1 MSAMKVLDPSTGTD
15 GDSKQMDNFFE
26 HKVILITG
34 AAGTVGKELIEQL
47 LPLNPREI
55 RALDNNESELFLV
68 GQKYGRTQQQVT
80 AYLGDVRDYKKMEN
94 VCGGVDVLFHC
105 AAFKHVFLAEYNPFD
120 TVQTNLMGVNNVI
133 QAAMHHRVPMVIFTS
148 SDKAVNPTS
157 TMGTSKLMGE
167 RLITS
172 ANIVS
177 FSGHQI
183 FSSVR
188 FGNVIGSRGSV
199 VPIFLEQIKQG
210 GPVTLTS
217 PEMTRFFMTIKEA
230 ALFVIESAR
239 IACGGEVFVTKMPV
253 MRIKDLAVAMIE
265 LLAPL
270 YGYEPKDLLIETVG
284 IQCGEKLYEELLSGE
299 EINRS
304 LEMSHM
310 FVILP
315 ALRGFYHK
323 IKYLYEQE
331 AKANSITRPYIS
343 ASGEPMSL
351 EQIKTFLID
360 NDILGEPLLRA
371 HLKPVTGKFAPGMLQ
386 EVRRPKLAS

>member
-1 MSAMKVLDPSTGTD
+1 
-15 GDSKQMDNFFE
+15 MDNFFE
-26 HKVILITG
+26 HKVIMITG
-34 AAGTVGKELIEQL
+34 AAGTVGKELIKQL

-55 RALDNNESELFLV
+55 RAVDNNESELFLL
-68 GQKYGRTQQQVT
+68 GQKYAHPQQQVT
-80 AYLGDVRDYKKMEN
+80 VYLGDVRDYKKMEN

-120 TVQTNLMGVNNVI
+120 AVQTNLMGVDNII
-133 QAAMHHRVPMVIFTS
+133 QAAMRNRVSRVIFTS

-157 TMGTSKLMGE
+157 VMGTSKLMGE

-172 ANIVS
+172 ANIVNLN
-177 FSGHQI
+177 GHQI

-199 VPIFLEQIKQG
+199 VPIFLDQIKKG

-217 PEMTRFFMTIKEA
+217 PDMTRFFMTIKEA
-230 ALFVIESAR
+230 ALFVLETAR

-253 MRIKDLAVAMIE
+253 MRIKDLAEAMVE
-265 LLAPL
+265 LLGPV
-270 YGYEPKDLLIETVG
+270 YGFEPKDIPIETIGVK
-284 IQCGEKLYEELLSGE
+284 CGEKLYEELLSGE

-343 ASGEPMSL
+343 ANEEAMNL
-351 EQIKTFLID
+351 EQIKTFLI
-360 NDILGEPLLRA
+360 NNNILGERVFTAPRPVAGKL
-371 HLKPVTGKFAPGMLQ
+371 VTGIFH
-386 EVRRPKLAS
+386 EVRGAKLAN